1 MGPLVK
7 PRDAAADNG
16 RVRRGFLALLVVAA
30 LFGGSASEAM
40 AQAQPGGS
48 GWSATAASY
57 RGQDGSQYAYTC
69 PAYGTAGALWGTDV
83 YTDDSSVCTAGVH
96 TGQITLA
103 GGGTVTIEIRPGEAS
118 YTGSTRNRITSSSYP
133 AWGGSYVV
141 VGAQADQPPVGD
153 GGTGWG
159 QSAAQFRSFPGAQV
173 AVQCPAGGPIGVVWG
188 TNVYTDDSSVCTA
201 GVHAGVIEVNRGG
214 RVLVEM
220 VDGQQ
225 SYTGSTREG
234 VKSNSYPAW
243 HGSFI
248 VVGSPYGG
256 DNFTGS
262 ATGEVT
268 VNGRPYRAG
277 PIPYNSTIDVTR
289 GTLQL
294 TATGVGTVV
303 VTGDQGL
310 LARFV
315 LKKAST
321 RVGDRRRTVAE
332 LALTGGSFADCP
344 APARAGAAQADKAIR
359 SLWAKGKGR
368 FRTKGRFST
377 ATVKGTRWNTTDRC
391 DGTLTTVTEGSVSVK
406 DVSRRQPVVVRAGR
420 SYLARRR

>member
-1 MGPLVK
+1 MP
-7 PRDAAADNG
+7 A
-16 RVRRGFLALLVVAA
+16 LVVVLAV
-30 LFGGSASEAM
+30 LLGTASSAM

-48 GWSATAASY
+48 GWGATARAY
-57 RGQDGSQYAYTC
+57 NGQNGAQYTYTC
-69 PAYGTAGALWGTDV
+69 PNFGTRGSVWGTDV
-83 YTDDSSVCTAGVH
+83 YTDDSSVCTAAVH
-96 TGQITLA
+96 AGYMTLA

-118 YTGSTRNRITSSSYP
+118 YTGTQRNRVTSNSYP
-133 AWGGSYVV
+133 SWNGSFVI
-141 VGAQADQPPVGD
+141 VGAQADHPPTRGD
-153 GGTGWG
+153 GGSGWNQTAG
-159 QSAAQFRSFPGAQV
+159 RFREWPGTQIAYN
-173 AVQCPAGGPIGVVWG
+173 CPPGGPIGSVWG

-201 GVHAGVIEVNRGG
+201 AVHAGVIEVRTGG
-214 RVLVEM
+214 RVVIEM

-225 SYTGSTREG
+225 AYGATTREG
-234 VKSNSYPAW
+234 IKSNPYGAWGGSYV
-243 HGSFI
+243 

-262 ATGEVT
+262 AIGEVF

-294 TATGVGTVV
+294 TATGVGTLT

-315 LKKAST
+315 LKKASV
-321 RVGDRRRTVAE
+321 RVNRRKRTLAE
-332 LALTGGSFADCP
+332 LALTGGSFTDCP
-344 APARAGAAQADKAIR
+344 AAGSARGSQANKPVR

-377 ATVKGTRWNTTDRC
+377 ATVRGTRWQTTDRC

-406 DVSRRQPVVVRAGR
+406 DVSRRRPVVVRAGR
-420 SYLARRR
+420 SYLAKRR